1 MRFLVIKSF
10 LIFKCLKSILLL
22 LSLFLYASHSKAQA
36 PPVVFRNFS
45 VNDGLSHN
53 FVRGVFQDS
62 RGFIWISTIDG
73 LNKFDGYTFKTYK
86 VKHKDTTSLS
96 SNNVSNALVEDNNGN
111 IWLGTW
117 GGGICIY
124 NRKSD

>member
-1 MRFLVIKSF
+1 MEMRVSQIKPFFVFKRLVNM
-10 LIFKCLKSILLL
+10 LLL
-22 LSLFLYASHSKAQA
+22 LPLLLFTNVKAQS
-36 PPVVFRNFS
+36 PPLVFRNFS

-53 FVRGVFQDS
+53 FIRGVFQDS

-96 SNNVSNALVEDNNGN
+96 SNN
-111 IWLGTW
+111 
-117 GGGICIY
+117 
-124 NRKSD
+124 